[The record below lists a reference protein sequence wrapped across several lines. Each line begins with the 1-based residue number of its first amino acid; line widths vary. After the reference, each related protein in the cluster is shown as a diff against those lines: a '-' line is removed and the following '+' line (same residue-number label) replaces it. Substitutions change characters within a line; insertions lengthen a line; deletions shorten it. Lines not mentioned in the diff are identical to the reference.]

1 MNSSLKTKDLTF
13 LSLLL
18 ASGIVI
24 KYITDTFTRTFLFF
38 LMIDPLMLVNGIIF
52 TKYKKPVYLFTV
64 MVIETVLSAT
74 LFMTTDF
81 WLLRPINI
89 LITYLVCN
97 LFSKRKPKLILFLST
112 FFSMVVDIVLAFL
125 LFVFFPGITG
135 VDSTQL
141 LTVMNNISD
150 MFSGN
155 ALIIIYGLAF
165 VLMCLWATIPS
176 LINMFLGN
184 KVLNI
189 FQKKGGVL

>member
-1 MNSSLKTKDLTF
+1 MKSSLKTKDLTF

-97 LFSKRKPKLILFLST
+97 IFSNRKPKLILFLST
-112 FFSMVVDIVLAFL
+112 FFSMVIDIVLAFL

-155 ALIIIYGLAF
+155 TLIVIYGIAF

>member
-97 LFSKRKPKLILFLST
+97 IFSNKKPKLILFLST

-141 LTVMNNISD
+141 LTVMNNISN

-155 ALIIIYGLAF
+155 ALIIIYGIAF

-176 LINMFLGN
+176 LINMFLGD
-184 KVLNI
+184 KVLSI